1 MSQEEWFRGRDV
13 VSWRKLEFELM
24 EIKPKSIIDR
34 SSMVDWSDH
43 LEVSRGHLEVSRHL
57 KKHDFGTRQTWTTIL
72 FFLFPAV

>member
-13 VSWRKLEFELM
+13 VSWRKPECELM

-34 SSMVDWSDH
+34 ASMVDWSDH
-43 LEVSRGHLEVSRHL
+43 LEVSTPL
-57 KKHDFGTRQTWTTIL
+57 KKHDFGIRQTWTTIL

>member
-43 LEVSRGHLEVSRHL
+43 LEVSRHL
-57 KKHDFGTRQTWTTIL
+57 KKHDFGIRQT
-72 FFLFPAV
+72 